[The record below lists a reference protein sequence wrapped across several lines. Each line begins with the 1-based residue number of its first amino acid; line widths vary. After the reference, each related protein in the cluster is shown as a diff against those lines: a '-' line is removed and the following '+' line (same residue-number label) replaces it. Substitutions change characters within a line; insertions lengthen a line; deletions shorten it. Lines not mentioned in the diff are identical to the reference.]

1 MSFFV
6 IVVVVLSLMYGYVG
20 WRLIVPAAFAL
31 PVNILL
37 WLSLAA
43 LLVLPFIPVVTRL
56 HSTNGG
62 WSNLIAWVAYLTFGF
77 VTVLF
82 AFVVA
87 RDVLMLLMPLAQKL
101 TNLFGSSGGG
111 ESLADPE
118 RRRMLVNATNLG
130 LLGVTG
136 ALTGYGLFEAMRT
149 PKVVRIDIPVADL
162 PPGLHGY
169 TIAQISDVHVSH
181 TIRRSFVQKVVDEV
195 NRLKPDMVALTGDLV
210 DGSVDQLREDVASL
224 ALLQAPDGLFFIT
237 GNHEYY
243 SGVQQWVDETRRLG
257 FDVLLNEHRVIERS
271 NAKLLLGGVTDYSG
285 GGFRTD
291 HKSDPH
297 RAIEGAPDCHLKI
310 LLAHQPVSIYE
321 AEKAGFD
328 YVLSGHTHGGQYFP
342 YHFLVGLFQPYV
354 AGLHQHGNTR
364 IYVSRGAG
372 YWGPQIRIGAPSE
385 ITVHRFV
392 RA

>member
-20 WRLIVPAAFAL
+20 WRMIVPAAFAL

-37 WLSLAA
+37 WFSLAA

-56 HSTNGG
+56 HSTNSG
-62 WSNLIAWVAYLTFGF
+62 WANLIAWVAYLTFGF

-87 RDVLMLLMPLAQKL
+87 RDILMLLTPLAQKL
-101 TNLFGSSGGG
+101 AQLFGSSLGG
-111 ESLADPE
+111 EGLADPE
-118 RRRMLVNATNLG
+118 RRRALINATNLG

-149 PKVVRIDIPVADL
+149 PKVVRLDIPVANL
-162 PPGLHGY
+162 PPGLQGY

-210 DGSVDQLREDVASL
+210 DGTVEQLRVDVAPL
-224 ALLQAPDGLFFIT
+224 AELRAPDGLFFIT

-257 FDVLLNEHRVIERS
+257 FDVLLNEHRVIERN

-285 GGFRTD
+285 GGFRAD

-297 RAIEGAPDCHLKI
+297 RAIEGAPDCHLKV

-342 YHFLVGLFQPYV
+342 YHFLVSLFQPYV
-354 AGLHQHGNTR
+354 AGLHQHGKTR

-385 ITVHRFV
+385 ITLHRMV